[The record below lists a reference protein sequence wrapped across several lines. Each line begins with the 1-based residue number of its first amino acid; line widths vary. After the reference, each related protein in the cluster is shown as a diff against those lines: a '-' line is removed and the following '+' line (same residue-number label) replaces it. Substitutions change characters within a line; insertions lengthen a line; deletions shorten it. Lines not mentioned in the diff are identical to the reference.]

1 MPSPKTPPTPIDT
14 SGPAPRKRSPEYTAL
29 GLYKRA
35 NALDEAI
42 ATLTLKLKEKRAE
55 QVTLTEEVA
64 THAADVQAIYFRL
77 RPAPEKP
84 KAAE

>member
-1 MPSPKTPPTPIDT
+1 
-14 SGPAPRKRSPEYTAL
+14 
-29 GLYKRA
+29 
-35 NALDEAI
+35 
-42 ATLTLKLKEKRAE
+42 
-55 QVTLTEEVA
+55 VTLTEEVA